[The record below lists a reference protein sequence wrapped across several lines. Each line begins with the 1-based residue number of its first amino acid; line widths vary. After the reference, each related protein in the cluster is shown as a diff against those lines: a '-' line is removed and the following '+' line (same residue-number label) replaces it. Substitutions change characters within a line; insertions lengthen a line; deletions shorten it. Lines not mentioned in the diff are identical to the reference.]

1 MNNYSTSRIFILI
14 ALASVTAE
22 AQTKDA
28 APANGEDV
36 AVKEIRG
43 WLDRWAKA
51 FGAKDVDAIMPLYTD
66 DVIAY
71 DVVPPLQYKGSDA
84 YRKEYTEF
92 FAQFDG
98 PIHADVSD
106 THIDAGHDVAFA
118 YGVER
123 LTGKMTNGTPVDMWM
138 RWTDGWKRMADGQW
152 RIVHEHVSVPVDM
165 ATGKARM
172 DLKP

>member
-1 MNNYSTSRIFILI
+1 MNAKLF
-14 ALASVTAE
+14 ALCVSAASLAGCHHGMGHREAAE
-22 AQTKDA
+22 KAS
-28 APANGEDV
+28 
-36 AVKEIRG
+36 KEIQAMYG
-43 WLDRWAKA
+43 KWAKA
-51 FGAKDVDAIMPLYTD
+51 FEAKDVNGVMAMYAPGAELT
-66 DVIAY
+66 AY

-84 YRKEYTEF
+84 YRKDYTDF